1 MRMEPRGDPD
11 LIKFEGFVDKY
22 GPPMMMTH
30 DEAEKDASSESK
42 DEEEYPIKAIIG
54 SKMKGKKKHYVVL
67 WDDGLESVTLE
78 PEKEIHNE
86 LREEYEERI
95 STAMQTCEAMI
106 VELQDKERMVSEL
119 IKKQKQTGTVEDWIP
134 GVEAEFKKVRDARLE
149 DVSEEV
155 RQKVIREKLAMR
167 LRMLLELKKD
177 ERRKGRLVGQR
188 VLGDRESV
196 WEEDR
201 LACG

>member
-1 MRMEPRGDPD
+1 
-11 LIKFEGFVDKY
+11 
-22 GPPMMMTH
+22 
-30 DEAEKDASSESK
+30 
-42 DEEEYPIKAIIG
+42 
-54 SKMKGKKKHYVVL
+54 
-67 WDDGLESVTLE
+67 
-78 PEKEIHNE
+78 
-86 LREEYEERI
+86 
-95 STAMQTCEAMI
+95 
-106 VELQDKERMVSEL
+106 MVSEL
-119 IKKQKQTGTVEDWIP
+119 IKTQKQTGTVEDWIP

-201 LACG
+201 LT